1 MLRFLR
7 AVLFLASAAGTA
19 GLAPR
24 LDATPSMSLTTKLVS
39 DHVFRGQRLSGA
51 SVQPAID
58 FSAGEFFAGIGG
70 SLPIENRAANQ
81 PGAEL
86 NVYASYRHPLNA
98 TTQLIPG
105 FVAYFYRHAPVRS
118 GYRRAIFEPNLAL
131 SHTLAGVRF
140 TSTVYYDL
148 TRRGP
153 TVDLAADVALPLTQL
168 GTELDLAAS
177 VGGYRLHDA
186 AHFGRPKT
194 RSDGNYWSLSV
205 MVPFQITFASKIQ
218 IGITYAAAFDAEIKE
233 GASAQGNQLA
243 TRRVVAQ
250 LGYSLSF

>member
-1 MLRFLR
+1 MRFFRIAL
-7 AVLFLASAAGTA
+7 LLASMAANMAFTLRIGA
-19 GLAPR
+19 AA
-24 LDATPSMSLTTKLVS
+24 DVSATTKLVS

-51 SVQPAID
+51 SLQPAID
-58 FSAGEFFAGIGG
+58 FSSGDFSAGIGG

-86 NVYASYRHPLNA
+86 GLYASYRHPLNA
-98 TTQLIPG
+98 TTHLTPG
-105 FVAYFYRHAPVRS
+105 VAAYFYRHSPVRS

-153 TVDLAADVALPLTQL
+153 TVDLTADVALPLTKL

-177 VGGYRLHDA
+177 IGGYRLRDA
-186 AHFGRPKT
+186 AESGRPKT
-194 RSDGNYWSLSV
+194 RSDGNHWSLSA
-205 MVPFQITFASKIQ
+205 MVPFQVSFGSKIQ
-218 IGITYAAAFDAEIKE
+218 IGVAYTAAFDAEIKDS
-233 GASAQGNQLA
+233 ASAQRNPLA
-243 TRRVVAQ
+243 TRRAVAQ
-250 LGYSLSF
+250 LDYTYFF

>member
-1 MLRFLR
+1 MNHSFS
-7 AVLFLASAAGTA
+7 AALFLVSVAGTT
-19 GLAPR
+19 GLSPR
-24 LDATPSMSLTTKLVS
+24 LDATPSTSLTTKLVS

-51 SVQPAID
+51 SLQPAID
-58 FSAGEFFAGIGG
+58 LSAGDLFAGIGA
-70 SLPIENRAANQ
+70 SMPIENRAANQ

-86 NVYASYRHPLNA
+86 DVYASFRCLLNA
-98 TTQLIPG
+98 TTHLTPG
-105 FVAYFYRHAPVRS
+105 FTAYFYQHAPVRS

-148 TRRGP
+148 TRTGP
-153 TVDLAADVALPLTQL
+153 TVDLTADVALPLTKL

-177 VGGYRLHDA
+177 VGGYRLRDVA
-186 AHFGRPKT
+186 DSGRPKT
-194 RSDGNYWSLSV
+194 RSDGNYWSLSA
-205 MVPFQITFASKIQ
+205 MVPFQITFGSKIQ
-218 IGITYAAAFDAEIKE
+218 IGVTYAAAFDTEIRE
-233 GASAQGNQLA
+233 GAIAQRNPLA